1 MQRIS
6 TDRLR
11 RYPRPLQGGV
21 QVLSRSGRGGGG
33 SMVDQYRNMMNRANR
48 KNEERYGQILSG
60 YDNLHGRV
68 MGDMAQVGIQER
80 ADIDRSYRNMGS
92 DVYQRLV
99 NRGFANSTI
108 PATMQ
113 MGVER
118 ERLSARGRLASD
130 LAQQRARYDT
140 GITEGKLGVMERRSD
155 VGPDY
160 NQLAQLTQGLGRAG
174 YGAGG
179 AGMRPIGISGN
190 PYQQFMGQNMA
201 MMQAAN
207 AGAFGGW
214 NRYAPIRANQ
224 RARANRLRRAQGQT
238 TNAYNDAAN
247 LSRFQGIA

>member
-6 TDRLR
+6 IDQLR

-21 QVLSRSGRGGGG
+21 QVLGRGGYGG
-33 SMVDQYRNMMNRANR
+33 TSMVDQYRRAHSIANR
-48 KNEERYGQILSG
+48 KNEDRYRQMIRG
-60 YDNLHGRV
+60 YDDLHGRV
-68 MGDMAQVGIQER
+68 MGDIANVGVQESR
-80 ADIDRSYRNMGS
+80 DIDRTYRNMGS

-130 LAQQRARYDT
+130 MAQMRSRYDM
-140 GITEGKLGVMERRSD
+140 GITEGKLGAMERRHD
-155 VGPDY
+155 QGPDPAMLY
-160 NQLAQLTQGLGRAG
+160 QMTQGLGRAG

-179 AGMRPIGISGN
+179 GGGQQMLPPAFDWGASANQFFGN
-190 PYQQFMGQNMA
+190 QMA

-214 NRYAPIRANQ
+214 NRYVPIRANQ
-224 RARANRLRRAQGQT
+224 RAQEIRLKRVQHQRG
-238 TNAYNDAAN
+238 
-247 LSRFQGIA
+247 LG